1 MSRADL
7 KRVLE
12 SERKEA
18 SRLRADGRV
27 ELTAATDADGILVEL
42 SAYDIE
48 RLPREEIERYQK
60 RRRVQIE
67 TKNAEAAE
75 AADLERF
82 TAAFVAAGGNKS
94 DAPAAFTAHRN
105 QQAAEAAARA
115 DNEALVAGRRRVRGV
130 L

>member
-1 MSRADL
+1 M
-7 KRVLE
+7 LE
-12 SERKEA
+12 KEQSQA

-27 ELTAATDADGILVEL
+27 ELTGATDENGILVEL

-48 RLPREEIERYQK
+48 RLPREEIDRYQE
-60 RRRVQIE
+60 RRRKQIE
-67 TKNAEAAE
+67 TKTAEAAE
-75 AADLERF
+75 AAALERF
-82 TAAFVAAGGNKS
+82 TAAFVAAGGKKS

-115 DNEALVAGRRRVRGV
+115 DNEALVAGRRRIQGV